1 MAPILDRQ
9 FIEKATVTAPPLRSF
24 LADRLQSIRE
34 RIDAAC
40 RRSRRPTTDIT
51 LVAVTKTVSA
61 PVAAALVE
69 LGVLELGESRP
80 QELWRKAAALP
91 ATVRWHLIGHLQ
103 RNKIERTVP
112 LVRLIHSVD
121 SVRLL
126 EALDQISD
134 VPVLLEVNA
143 SREPD
148 KHGFAV
154 EELPSVLPRLMAL
167 KRVRIHGLMTM
178 AALDRDPE
186 RCRPTFAQVRELRD
200 HLRRELGAIH
210 PLSHLS
216 MGMSNDF
223 EVAIDEG
230 ATLVRIGT
238 ALWEGMPIER
248 MKEEG

>member
-1 MAPILDRQ
+1 MVHVLDRQ

-24 LADRLQSIRE
+24 LADRLQHTRQ

-40 RRSRRPTTDIT
+40 RRSGRQATEIT

-61 PVAAALVE
+61 PVAAALAE
-69 LGVLELGESRP
+69 LGMEDLGESRP

-103 RNKIERTVP
+103 RNKIERTLP

-121 SVRLL
+121 SIRLL
-126 EALDQISD
+126 EALDQSSN

-143 SREPD
+143 SREPA
-148 KHGFAV
+148 KHGFSI
-154 EELPSVLPRLMAL
+154 EELPSLLPRLLAL
-167 KRVRIHGLMTM
+167 RRVRIHGLMTM
-178 AALDRDPE
+178 AAFEDDPE

-200 HLRRELGAIH
+200 RLRRDLVALH

-223 EVAIDEG
+223 EVAIEEG

-238 ALWEGMPIER
+238 ALWEGMPAV
-248 MKEEG
+248 